1 METKIFKHVCNELL
15 CGMRVKADNP
25 INPFNPE
32 ETFIVFDTQ
41 IYRGNL
47 YLRGEKTMWFANQLL
62 TRVDK

>member
-1 METKIFKHVCNELL
+1 METKIFEHVCNELL
-15 CGMRVKADNP
+15 CGMRVKADHP
-25 INPFNPE
+25 ITPLNPE

-41 IYRGNL
+41 IERGNL

>member
-1 METKIFKHVCNELL
+1 MKIEFLIVFDVKFSILEFKSFI
-15 CGMRVKADNP
+15 KT
-25 INPFNPE
+25 E

-47 YLRGEKTMWFANQLL
+47 YLCGEKTMWFANQLL